1 VRSVLSPKELA
12 EAIGVSE
19 SSLKRWADEGRIHVS
34 RTAGGHRRIPFAE
47 AVRFIRESGSTVVR
61 PEVLGLNE
69 VRAAL
74 SDVQAGRLSD
84 PEATLSE
91 AIAAGDAAMARGLI
105 VAWYLEGQS
114 VPALLDGPVRSAM
127 HRVGALWEHD
137 DRGIFIEHRA
147 TDICVEAL
155 NHLRWLLPRP
165 AEAAAVAMGGSAEHD
180 PYVIPSLMCSI
191 VLTDLGFRAT
201 NIGPH
206 TPVETLRRAASE
218 YRARLVWLS
227 VSAPIEMPELRR
239 RVEQLGRS
247 LEPEAASL
255 VVGGRQLDAS
265 ERFAAKNVHV
275 MQSMG
280 EMAAFARGLL
290 TAAGSGA
297 RA

>member
-1 VRSVLSPKELA
+1 MRAMLSPKELA

-19 SSLKRWADEGRIHVS
+19 SSLKRWADEGKVHVS

-47 AVRFIRESGSTVVR
+47 AVRFIRETGATVVR
-61 PEVLGLNE
+61 PEILGLNE
-69 VRAAL
+69 VRDAL

-91 AIAAGDAAMARGLI
+91 AIQSGDVTMARGLI

-114 VPALLDGPVRSAM
+114 VPALLDGPVCSAM

-137 DRGIFIEHRA
+137 DRGIFVEHRA

-155 NHLRWLLPRP
+155 NHLRWLLPKP
-165 AEAAAVAMGGSAEHD
+165 ADDAPVAMGGAAEHD
-180 PYVIPSLMCSI
+180 PYLIPSLMCSI

-206 TPVETLRRAASE
+206 TPIQTLRRASSE
-218 YRARLVWLS
+218 YGARVVWLS
-227 VSAPIEMPELRR
+227 FSAPVDRDGMHRQI
-239 RVEQLGRS
+239 EQLGS
-247 LEPEAASL
+247 ALDPEGASL
-255 VVGGRQLDAS
+255 VVGGRQIAPS
-265 ERFAAKNVHV
+265 ERFAPKNVHV

-280 EMAAFARGLL
+280 EMAAFARGLM
-290 TAAGSGA
+290 TGASNGA
-297 RA
+297 RQ